1 MAFAAT
7 SFQNVFDIVRLW
19 WLTAFVEMRVS
30 GQLALEDDEDIPA
43 LVEDDEYHLPFLF
56 DGLFS
61 TARGVERWLWK
72 YISRGSFHS
81 HCVWWGASW
90 QLQGLTYHRAV
101 EFEEHVD

>member
-7 SFQNVFDIVRLW
+7 SFQNVFDLVRLW
-19 WLTAFVEMRVS
+19 WLTAFLEMRVS

-43 LVEDDEYHLPFLF
+43 LVEDDEHHLPFLF

-61 TARGVERWLWK
+61 TAHGVERWLWK

-81 HCVWWGASW
+81 HCVWWVGRSSLKSMWIDLGVAF
-90 QLQGLTYHRAV
+90 GDA
-101 EFEEHVD
+101 